1 MTVPSKLTMLVQVG
15 PNSYDEQ
22 VVQFNPTELTFDKGV
37 HLAEITVPGLDAP
50 LQQFVRGN
58 AEKLTLELFC
68 DSTEQGMG
76 LGARSVTEETD
87 KYFQLVKIV
96 PELHAPPVV
105 TLFWHDEFPGNR
117 PHEAWGNH
125 RRNSFTGVAENVR
138 QRFTL
143 FSPEGVPLRATVT
156 LTLREWRPLEEQL
169 HELNLSSP
177 DRTHRHRLAQA
188 QTLAG
193 LAASYW
199 QRPGQWRE
207 LARANGIEDPRRLRA
222 GVLLDIPSIR

>member
-1 MTVPSKLTMLVQVG
+1 MSIPAKMTMLVQVG
-15 PNSYDEQ
+15 PNQYDEQ

-37 HLAEITVPGLDAP
+37 TLAEITIPGLDAP

-68 DSTEQGMG
+68 DSTEQGAG
-76 LGARSVTEETD
+76 LNARSVTEQTD
-87 KYFQLVKIV
+87 KFFQLVKIV

-105 TLFWHDEFPGNR
+105 TVFWHHEFPGNR
-117 PHEAWGNH
+117 PHKAWGNH
-125 RRNSFTGVAENVR
+125 RRTSFSGVAETVR

-177 DRTHRHRLAQA
+177 DRTHRHRLQQA
-188 QTLAG
+188 QTLSG
-193 LAASYW
+193 LAGRYW

-207 LARANGIEDPRRLRA
+207 LALANRIEDPRRLRE
-222 GVLLDIPSIR
+222 GLLLAVPSIR